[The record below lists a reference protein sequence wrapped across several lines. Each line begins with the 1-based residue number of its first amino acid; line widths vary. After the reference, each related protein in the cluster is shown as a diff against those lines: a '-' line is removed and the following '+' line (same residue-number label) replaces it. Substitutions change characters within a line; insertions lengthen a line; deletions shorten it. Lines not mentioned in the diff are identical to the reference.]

1 MAKRNASPLI
11 PIFITVFLDMLGV
24 GIIIPVIPALFFEA
38 NSDFFL
44 PEVSH
49 QFRSVVYGFLIAAFP
64 FMQFFG
70 APLLGSLSDRF
81 GRKPL
86 LTISLAGT
94 MIGYLLFAYAI
105 GTGSLA
111 LLFISRMLPGFTG
124 GNISIVYSAIADVSD
139 EKSRPKNFGLV
150 GMSFGLGFILGPTM
164 GGIMADDSV
173 VSWFSPA
180 TPFLFTATLT
190 FLNILLLQLNFRET
204 LPSKQEGAQ
213 MADLGQNL
221 NRLKTKRPKD
231 FNWKSLFKGFRN
243 VAASFRDPK
252 LRVIFTVVLLISL
265 GFSFFTQFFSVL
277 LIEKFS
283 YTEKDIGF
291 LFGWIGL
298 WLVFTQGVIVRR
310 LSKVFSPKKILMFSI
325 LALGLAVGAL
335 LLPNDAFWF
344 YFINPCVAIAQGITS
359 PNLTTVVSV
368 QAGADRQGEVLGINQ
383 SMLSMGQIIPPL
395 IAGYLNTI
403 SSSLPILVGSIVI
416 VAGWLVYVLIFRK
429 QGQLPQNE

>member
-1 MAKRNASPLI
+1 MAKRNSSPLI

-38 NSDFFL
+38 NSDFFA
-44 PEVSH
+44 PDISRE
-49 QFRSVVYGFLIAAFP
+49 FRSVVYGFLIASFP

-86 LTISLAGT
+86 LTLSLTGT
-94 MIGYLLFAYAI
+94 MLGYLLFAYAI
-105 GTGSLA
+105 GQGNLA

-164 GGIMADDSV
+164 GGIMADDTV
-173 VSWFSPA
+173 VSWFNPA
-180 TPFLFTATLT
+180 TPFWFTAILT
-190 FLNILLLQLNFRET
+190 FLNILLVQFNFRET
-204 LPSKQEGAQ
+204 LPSKLE
-213 MADLGQNL
+213 ADAPQTRLRQNL
-221 NRLKTKRPKD
+221 NKLKSKRPKD
-231 FNWKSLFKGFRN
+231 FKWKSLFKGFRN
-243 VAASFRDPK
+243 VATSFREPR
-252 LRVIFTVVLLISL
+252 LRVIFSVVLLLSL

-283 YTEKDIGF
+283 YSEKDIGL
-291 LFGWIGL
+291 LFGWVGV

-310 LSKVFSPKKILMFSI
+310 LSKMVAPKKILMFSI
-325 LALGLAVGAL
+325 LALGLAVGAI
-335 LLPNDAFWF
+335 LLPNEAFWF
-344 YFINPCVAIAQGITS
+344 YFINPCVAISQGVTS

-368 QAGADRQGEVLGINQ
+368 QAGPDRQGEVLGINQ

-403 SSSLPILVGSIVI
+403 SGSLPILMGSMVI
-416 VAGWLVYVLIFRK
+416 ISGWLVYVLIFRK
-429 QGQLPQNE
+429 QAD

>member
-1 MAKRNASPLI
+1 MAKRNSSPLI

-38 NSDFFL
+38 NSDFFG
-44 PEVSH
+44 PDVTRE
-49 QFRSVVYGFLIAAFP
+49 FRSVIYGLLIASFP

-94 MIGYLLFAYAI
+94 MAGYLLFAYAI

-111 LLFISRMLPGFTG
+111 LLFVSRMLPGFTG

-164 GGIMADDSV
+164 GGIMADDSI

-180 TPFLFTATLT
+180 TPFIFTAILT
-190 FLNILLLQLNFRET
+190 FLNILLVQFNFRET
-204 LPSKQEGAQ
+204 LPSKQAVTEKNS
-213 MADLGQNL
+213 LSKNF
-221 NRLKTKRPKD
+221 NTLKSKRPKD
-231 FNWKSLFKGFRN
+231 IRWKSLFKGFRN
-243 VAASFRDPK
+243 VATSFRDPK
-252 LRVIFTVVLLISL
+252 LRVIFTVVLLLSL

-283 YTEKDIGF
+283 YSEKDIGF

-310 LSKVFSPKKILMFSI
+310 LSKVFSPKKILTFST
-325 LALGLAVGAL
+325 LALGLTVGAL
-335 LLPNDAFWF
+335 LLPNESFWF
-344 YFINPCVAIAQGITS
+344 YLINPCIAMSQGITS
-359 PNLTTVVSV
+359 PNLTTVVSI
-368 QAGADRQGEVLGINQ
+368 QAGPERQGEVLGINQ

-403 SSSLPILVGSIVI
+403 SGSLPVLMGSMVI
-416 VAGWLVYVLIFRK
+416 ISGWLVYVLIFRK
-429 QGQLPQNE
+429 QAD

>member
-38 NSDFFL
+38 NSEFFQ
-44 PEVSH
+44 PDVTRE
-49 QFRSVVYGFLIAAFP
+49 FRSVVYGFLIASFP

-86 LTISLAGT
+86 LTISLLGT

-105 GTGSLA
+105 GTGNLA

-164 GGIMADDSV
+164 GGIMADDTV
-173 VSWFSPA
+173 VSWFNPA
-180 TPFLFTATLT
+180 TPFWFTAILT
-190 FLNILLLQLNFRET
+190 FLNILLLQSNFSET
-204 LPSKQEGAQ
+204 LPSKQAGKAGAG
-213 MADLGQNL
+213 LGQNL
-221 NRLKTKRPKD
+221 NKLKNKRPKD
-231 FNWKSLFKGFRN
+231 FKWKSLFKGFGN
-243 VAASFRDPK
+243 VATSFQDPK
-252 LRVIFTVVLLISL
+252 LRVIFTVVLLLSL

-283 YTEKDIGF
+283 YSEKDIGF
-291 LFGWIGL
+291 LFGWVGV

-310 LSKVFSPKKILMFSI
+310 LSKIFAPQKIIMFSM
-325 LALGLAVGAL
+325 LALGIAVGAIL
-335 LLPNDAFWF
+335 IPDQSFWF
-344 YFINPCVAIAQGITS
+344 YFINPCVAISQGVTS

-368 QAGADRQGEVLGINQ
+368 QAGPERQGEVLGINQ

-395 IAGYLNTI
+395 LAGYLNTI
-403 SSSLPILVGSIVI
+403 SGSLPILMGSIVI

-429 QGQLPQNE
+429 QG